1 MDAPQSAFLPLPT
14 PEEVEAIRESR
25 GYSPHPCRRR
35 VESPPPNSPPRETK
49 TNDPNT
55 PTRGTGKSRG
65 CYLCGSTLHWKRD
78 CPRRFRP
85 YPIQAPHA
93 QRRPPHTNPAINPP
107 NNPETPQPHGRRPLV
122 VGPPTQGNARHT
134 QETQPPLMPVQ
145 PTGTMVGMG
154 LLNCGAGSG
163 GSGLE
168 AGLLAWLERAKP
180 KAATIVQ
187 LGF

>member
-25 GYSPHPCRRR
+25 GYSQHPCRRR
-35 VESPPPNSPPRETK
+35 VESPPPIRRQGKPKPT
-49 TNDPNT
+49 T
-55 PTRGTGKSRG
+55 PTPQREAPKNPGVATCAAALFTGKGTARG
-65 CYLCGSTLHWKRD
+65 GSAPTPSKHHTHNAERHTLTRSI
-78 CPRRFRP
+78 P
-85 YPIQAPHA
+85 PI
-93 QRRPPHTNPAINPP
+93 T
-107 NNPETPQPHGRRPLV
+107 RRPLV
-122 VGPPTQGNARHT
+122 LGPPTQGNARHT